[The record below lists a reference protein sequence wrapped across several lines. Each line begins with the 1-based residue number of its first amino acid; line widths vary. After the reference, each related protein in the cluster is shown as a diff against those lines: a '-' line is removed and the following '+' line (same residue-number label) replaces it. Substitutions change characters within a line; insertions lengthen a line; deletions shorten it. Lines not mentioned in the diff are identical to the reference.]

1 MMSQQQLRG
10 DGSDRL
16 GQRPEVPAATIV
28 IPTLNEEK
36 YLPLLLESLRRVS
49 APMEIIVVDGNSTDR
64 TAQVVEEYQPHFS
77 GHASLRFLCSDRRH
91 IAYQRNIGAA
101 RASHDTLIFCDAD
114 VVVPSREHYV
124 KLISHFTTQ
133 RLAVAAPVVVPV
145 EPGLRFKLTFKLVY
159 LLQRIVLR
167 SGRAG
172 FGGGYL
178 LTSKDVFNRLGGFD
192 ARLSLGE
199 DTDYSERAGRLGPYE
214 LIDVPIAISARRL
227 IHYGYGWI
235 FNALPSIVRFIRTGH
250 IDPESIHY
258 PFGEYNEPSG
268 RRSRRRSRRSRMAP

>member
-1 MMSQQQLRG
+1 MSKRQLRH

-16 GQRPEVPAATIV
+16 GQLPEVPAATIV

-64 TAQVVEEYQPHFS
+64 TAEVVEEYRPHFS
-77 GHASLRFLCSDRRH
+77 GHASLRLLRSDQRH
-91 IAYQRNIGAA
+91 IAYQRNVGGA
-101 RASHDTLIFCDAD
+101 RATHDILIFCDAD
-114 VVVPSREHYV
+114 VVVPSREHYA
-124 KLISHFTTQ
+124 KLISHFAER
-133 RLAVAAPVVVPV
+133 RLVVAAPVVIPV
-145 EPGLRFKLTFKLVY
+145 EPGLHFKLTFKLVY

-167 SGRAG
+167 SGRPG

-178 LTSKDVFNRLGGFD
+178 LTSKDVFTRLGGFD

-199 DTDYSERAGRLGPYE
+199 DVDYALRAARLGPYE
-214 LIDVPIAISARRL
+214 LIHVPIAISARRL

-235 FNALPSIVRFIRTGH
+235 FDALPSIVRFIRTGY
-250 IDPESIHY
+250 INPESIHY
-258 PFGEYNEPSG
+258 PFGEYNEPRG
-268 RRSRRRSRRSRMAP
+268 RRFRRRSRL